1 MLRADGVAEVVG
13 THRSGIH
20 VLIRDADIRTHV
32 EQLAELGGYLHVE
45 VEEKLPA
52 ALEERTQVVGVVHEE
67 RRLAVGRH
75 DGVPMEVAPLAVV
88 GDAYVAHGT
97 LGAVVAFDGH
107 GERLH
112 AVSRGYQAAVA
123 VGLLCEVVATLHYR
137 MSVAVELLHP
147 LHGWEVGGG
156 EQAGSRTLLPFGSG
170 VGSGLLSIC

>member
-13 THRSGIH
+13 THGSGVH
-20 VLIRDADIRTHV
+20 VLVRDADIGAHV

-75 DGVPMEVAPLAVV
+75 DGVPVEVAPLAVV

-97 LGAVVAFDGH
+97 LGAVVAFDRH

-123 VGLLCEVVATLHYR
+123 VGLLREVVATLHDDTL
-137 MSVAVELLHP
+137 VAVKLLHP
-147 LHGWEVGGG
+147 LHGREVGGG

-170 VGSGLLSIC
+170 VGSGLLNVC